1 MLKVK
6 TPAISSQNC
15 RAICVSAMSRRR
27 RVIQEET
34 NTDRWLVSYADFIT
48 LLFAFFVVMYSI
60 SSINVGK
67 YRVLSDAMTSA
78 FNPKL
83 GVEIQPGSQLGISVQ
98 RAPISVGNEGQAA
111 RKELKDMAVKIRQ
124 DMQGLI
130 KEGKITVRG
139 NEKWLEIEIN
149 SSILFASA
157 QASLSLQAKQVL
169 SQLSENFRYTD
180 NPIYVSGYTDDIPI
194 NTVKYASN
202 WELSAARAASVVRL
216 LAEQGID
223 PGRMGAIG
231 FGEYRPLVANDSPQN
246 RLRNR
251 RVVIRMLV
259 GDDLFSQ
266 ASALD
271 MDTTDNIAVKS
282 AQSLRVNRLQAG
294 EPARA
299 IQ

>member
-1 MLKVK
+1 
-6 TPAISSQNC
+6 
-15 RAICVSAMSRRR
+15 MSRRR
-27 RVIQEET
+27 RTIQEET

-67 YRVLSDAMTSA
+67 YRVLSDAMTTA

-83 GVEIQPGSQLGISVQ
+83 GVEIQPGSQLGVSVQ
-98 RAPISVGNEGQAA
+98 RAPIALGAEGQAA
-111 RKELKDMAVKIRQ
+111 RKALEDTAMKIKQ
-124 DMQGLI
+124 DMKDLI
-130 KEGKITVRG
+130 EQGKITVKG
-139 NEKWLEIEIN
+139 NEKWLEVEIN

-157 QASLSLQAKQVL
+157 QAKLSPQAKQIL
-169 SQLSENFRYTD
+169 SQLSANFRNAP
-180 NPIYVSGYTDDIPI
+180 NPLYVSGYTDNIPI

-216 LAEQGID
+216 FAEQGID
-223 PGRMGAIG
+223 PQRMGAIG
-231 FGEYRPLVANDSPQN
+231 FGQYRPIVANDSPQN
-246 RLRNR
+246 RQRNR

-259 GDDLFSQ
+259 GDDMFSQ
-266 ASALD
+266 
-271 MDTTDNIAVKS
+271 TTPLGETSKLATEA
-282 AQSLRVNRLQAG
+282 AQSLQVNQLQAG

>member
-1 MLKVK
+1 
-6 TPAISSQNC
+6 
-15 RAICVSAMSRRR
+15 MSRRR
-27 RVIQEET
+27 RTIQEET

-67 YRVLSDAMTSA
+67 YRVLSDAMTTA

-83 GVEIQPGSQLGISVQ
+83 GVEIQPGSQLGVSVQ
-98 RAPISVGNEGQAA
+98 RAPIALGAEGQAA
-111 RKELKDMAVKIRQ
+111 RKALEDTAMKIKQ
-124 DMQGLI
+124 DMKDLI
-130 KEGKITVRG
+130 EQGKITVKG
-139 NEKWLEIEIN
+139 NEKWLEVEIN

-157 QASLSLQAKQVL
+157 QAKLSPQAKQIL
-169 SQLSENFRYTD
+169 SQLSANFRNTP
-180 NPIYVSGYTDDIPI
+180 NPLYVSGYTDNIPI

-216 LAEQGID
+216 FAEQGID
-223 PGRMGAIG
+223 PQRMGAIG
-231 FGEYRPLVANDSPQN
+231 FGQYRPIVANDSPQN
-246 RLRNR
+246 RQRNR

-259 GDDLFSQ
+259 GDDMFSQ
-266 ASALD
+266 
-271 MDTTDNIAVKS
+271 TTPLGETSKLATET
-282 AQSLRVNRLQAG
+282 AQSLQVNQLQAG